1 MSPTRIP
8 FTSSCDKENIP
19 VTSKKRRY
27 SLKNGQSASHS
38 IAALR
43 AWLMTRPDT
52 TGGKRPLLQRIVS
65 KGRSTPLSTINGL
78 TNSASTQALAV
89 LPTIQEE
96 VDSTPLLTI
105 YRPSLSFTMAEY
117 DRKHE
122 LAVKNGLCHICNE
135 SARSRRIIREELE
148 RDRQQFLNQSSAS
161 FLQSISPPQDRI
173 SSDPEREEHED
184 MKSILLMAW
193 LSSITGSRSCLD
205 FRILTEPEKE
215 KRRADVENL
224 RRTIADEE
232 REKRE
237 ALPMSPPRS
246 RRELFSMKKG
256 YVHHA
261 LIQSI
266 HSSYPSQ
273 SLSPHLTIISN
284 PEKDECEGL
293 PRSTQRVMNTLN
305 ALTVALS
312 PKRVPSIA
320 ITPISIQKVLG
331 IPPKTPAQTPALTL
345 AAGSTPTP
353 SKKVLTF

>member
-1 MSPTRIP
+1 MSPTRIL
-8 FTSSCDKENIP
+8 FTSSCNKENIP
-19 VTSKKRRY
+19 VTRKARRN
-27 SLKNGQSASHS
+27 SLKIGQSASHS
-38 IAALR
+38 IATLQN
-43 AWLMTRPDT
+43 WLMSRPDA
-52 TGGKRPLLQRIVS
+52 TGAKRPLLQRTVS
-65 KGRSTPLSTINGL
+65 RGQSTPLSTITDL

-96 VDSTPLLTI
+96 VDPTPLSTI
-105 YRPSLSFTMAEY
+105 NRPSLSSTMAEY

-161 FLQSISPPQDRI
+161 FLQSISPRQDRI

-232 REKRE
+232 CISSPPQSCSPSPIISLSDLEREKGE
-237 ALPMSPPRS
+237 AHPISPPRS
-246 RRELFSMKKG
+246 RRGFFSTKKG
-256 YVHHA
+256 YVHHPLFRA
-261 LIQSI
+261 YTHHLLL
-266 HSSYPSQ
+266 
-273 SLSPHLTIISN
+273 SLFRPTSLLSAIRRRMSARGSHVP
-284 PEKDECEGL
+284 
-293 PRSTQRVMNTLN
+293 PRES
-305 ALTVALS
+305 
-312 PKRVPSIA
+312 
-320 ITPISIQKVLG
+320 
-331 IPPKTPAQTPALTL
+331 
-345 AAGSTPTP
+345 
-353 SKKVLTF
+353 